1 MSKKHF
7 IFSEPKPN
15 LLLIAM
21 RSSQFRFKPNGF
33 KKEDF
38 GAIFK
43 PDFRMPHRI
52 INDSQFLKISSFFFF
67 LFLLLSQSLKAQD
80 KPIAFKGAL
89 IHTVA
94 GTPIQNGVLIVHKGK
109 IVSVG
114 KQGSSI
120 PSDAIVVDATG
131 KVILP
136 GLVDSHSHLG
146 GPAGGDAS
154 AALNP
159 DARALDAVN
168 PTSDGFHKA
177 LAGGITTINVMPG
190 SGHLMSGQ
198 TLYIKMREEKVI
210 EDLLITNE
218 KGVYG
223 GMKMANG
230 TNPMRTTPGVFPG
243 TRAKSAA
250 MARELFTKAQEY
262 KNKID
267 KAGNDASKMPER
279 DLRMEPLVEILN
291 GIRVVHWHTHK
302 ANDIL
307 TAIRIGQEFGFK
319 PVLHHV
325 SEAAL
330 VADEIA
336 AAGLKAS
343 IITLDSPGGKVEA
356 MGISPKNGAALE
368 KAGVDVGI
376 HTDDGITDSRLFI
389 RSAALMVRDGMSRE
403 KAIEGLTLS
412 GARMLDLSSK
422 VGSLEKGKDADFIIL
437 SGDPFSIYTKV
448 EQTWVE
454 GTKRYDISNPKDKAF
469 LTGGYDIYSP
479 LRAELHHH
487 EGEAD

>member
-1 MSKKHF
+1 MMKGFFTGLS
-7 IFSEPKPN
+7 
-15 LLLIAM
+15 LLIV
-21 RSSQFRFKPNGF
+21 F
-33 KKEDF
+33 
-38 GAIFK
+38 AI
-43 PDFRMPHRI
+43 
-52 INDSQFLKISSFFFF
+52 Q
-67 LFLLLSQSLKAQD
+67 AQD
-80 KPIAFKGAL
+80 NPIAFKGAY
-89 IHTVA
+89 IYTVA
-94 GTPIQNGVLIVHKGK
+94 GTPIQNGVLVVHKGK
-109 IVSVG
+109 IISVG
-114 KQGSSI
+114 NEGSAI
-120 PSDAIVVDATG
+120 PSDATIINASG
-131 KVILP
+131 KVIMP

-159 DARALDAVN
+159 ETRALDAVN
-168 PTSDGFHKA
+168 PTSDGFKKA

-198 TLYIKMREEKVI
+198 TLYIKMREGIVI
-210 EDLLITNE
+210 EDLLIFNE

-230 TNPMRTTPGVFPG
+230 TNPMRTTAGAFPG
-243 TRAKSAA
+243 TRAKSAS
-250 MARELFTKAQEY
+250 MARELFTKAVEY

-291 GIRVVHWHTHK
+291 GKRIVHFHTHV

-325 SEAAL
+325 SEGGA
-330 VADEIA
+330 VAKEIA

-343 IITLDSPGGKVEA
+343 IITIDVPGGKAEA
-356 MGISPKNGAALE
+356 MGLSLGTGAALE
-368 KAGVDVGI
+368 KAGVDVGF
-376 HTDDGITDSRLFI
+376 HTDDGITDSRLLM
-389 RSAALMVRDGMSRE
+389 RSAALMVREGMSRN
-403 KAIEGLTLS
+403 KAIEALTLS

-422 VGSLEKGKDADFIIL
+422 VGSLEKGKDADFLIL

-454 GTKRYDISNPKDKAF
+454 GNKRFDITNPKDKAF
-469 LTGGYDIYSP
+469 LTGGYDVYSP
-479 LRAELHHH
+479 IRGEFHHH
-487 EGEAD
+487 EGETD

>member
-1 MSKKHF
+1 MMKG
-7 IFSEPKPN
+7 
-15 LLLIAM
+15 LLTILSLLMTIAT
-21 RSSQFRFKPNGF
+21 Q
-33 KKEDF
+33 
-38 GAIFK
+38 
-43 PDFRMPHRI
+43 
-52 INDSQFLKISSFFFF
+52 
-67 LFLLLSQSLKAQD
+67 AQE

-89 IHTVA
+89 IYTVA
-94 GTPIQNGVLIVHKGK
+94 GAPIENGILVVHKGK

-114 KQGSSI
+114 KEGSAI
-120 PSDAIVVDATG
+120 PANATVVDAAG
-131 KVILP
+131 KVIMP

-159 DARALDAVN
+159 ETRALDAVN
-168 PTSDGFHKA
+168 PTSDGFYKA

-198 TLYIKMREEKVI
+198 TLYIKMREGKVI

-230 TNPMRTTPGVFPG
+230 TNPMRTTPGAFPG
-243 TRAKSAA
+243 TRAKSAS

-262 KNKID
+262 KIKID

-279 DLRMEPLVEILN
+279 DLRMEPLVEILT
-291 GIRVVHWHTHK
+291 GKRVVHFHTHK

-307 TAIRIGQEFGFK
+307 TVIRLGQEFGFK

-325 SEAAL
+325 SEGTL
-330 VADEIA
+330 VAKEIA

-343 IITLDSPGGKVEA
+343 IITIDVPGGKMEA
-356 MGISPKNGAALE
+356 MGLSLGTGAALE
-368 KAGVDVGI
+368 KAGVDVGF

-389 RSAALMVRDGMSRE
+389 RSAALMVGEGMSRN
-403 KAIEGLTLS
+403 KAIEALTLS
-412 GARMLDLSSK
+412 GARMLDMSSQ
-422 VGSLEKGKDADFIIL
+422 VGSLEKGKDADFIVL

-454 GTKRYDISNPKDKAF
+454 GIKRYDLSNPKDKAF
-469 LTGGYDIYSP
+469 FTGGYDVYSP
-479 LRAELHHH
+479 IRGEFHHH
-487 EGEAD
+487 EGETD